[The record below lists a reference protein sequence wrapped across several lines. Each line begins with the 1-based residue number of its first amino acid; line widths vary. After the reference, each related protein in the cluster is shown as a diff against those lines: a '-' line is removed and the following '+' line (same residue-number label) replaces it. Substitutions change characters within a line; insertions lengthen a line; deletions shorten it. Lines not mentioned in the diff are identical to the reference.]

1 MVDELL
7 LNQIEDTEKIK
18 NLSTANDYKVEA
30 KGKDRREIEFFAK
43 SVLCPTTSAIQSSS
57 HRKRYVSEC
66 AGSYRFRNLQAKM
79 EGKIPHFLHF
89 LLDHKLST
97 RQELRMWFAPTSLET
112 PALHKIKKY
121 DTTKIEA
128 EIAVYCVEVMD
139 RHGENR
145 VSYYPNDIIDTV
157 RDAGLKADLTQIRSI
172 FKDSWGLRS
181 DKNREYTFYHIG
193 TEDDLFPMK
202 KRVLLQGI
210 AGVGR
215 KTVVVCDFY

>member
-1 MVDELL
+1 
-7 LNQIEDTEKIK
+7 
-18 NLSTANDYKVEA
+18 
-30 KGKDRREIEFFAK
+30 
-43 SVLCPTTSAIQSSS
+43 
-57 HRKRYVSEC
+57 
-66 AGSYRFRNLQAKM
+66 
-79 EGKIPHFLHF
+79 
-89 LLDHKLST
+89 
-97 RQELRMWFAPTSLET
+97 
-112 PALHKIKKY
+112 
-121 DTTKIEA
+121 
-128 EIAVYCVEVMD
+128 MD